1 MRLWHA
7 LAILFRSKDAELA
20 AYELMVMAL
29 LPLDMKART
38 RVLSLAWA
46 RFLNENVQ
54 SFTAAQ
60 GAKVKES

>member
-1 MRLWHA
+1 MLRLWHA
-7 LAILFRSKDAELA
+7 LAILFRSRDPELA

-29 LPLDMKART
+29 APLDTRART

-46 RFLNENVQ
+46 RYLNNVQ